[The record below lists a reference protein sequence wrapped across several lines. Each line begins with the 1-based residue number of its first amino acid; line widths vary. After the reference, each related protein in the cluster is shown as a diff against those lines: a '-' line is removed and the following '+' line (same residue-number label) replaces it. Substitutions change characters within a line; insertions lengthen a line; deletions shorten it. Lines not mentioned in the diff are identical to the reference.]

1 MSGGYSEYE
10 VFTDWVLCCAV
21 SIQNACCMIEDRKW
35 KEREEEYLS
44 VYRKYRKNHFSE
56 MTAFLAEELGEN
68 ISDVLGAIYMAG
80 GMGSKLTGQFFTPF
94 HLSDMTAHL
103 AFDPKDYDGSE
114 ILMNEPSIG
123 GGGMVIA
130 MAKVLKENGIDYQ
143 KKLKVVGQDIDL
155 KAVHMS
161 YVQLSL
167 LGIDAVIHQENTL
180 QMGKP
185 SRTYRSPRNM
195 GALI

>member
-1 MSGGYSEYE
+1 
-10 VFTDWVLCCAV
+10 
-21 SIQNACCMIEDRKW
+21 
-35 KEREEEYLS
+35 
-44 VYRKYRKNHFSE
+44 
-56 MTAFLAEELGEN
+56 
-68 ISDVLGAIYMAG
+68 
-80 GMGSKLTGQFFTPF
+80 
-94 HLSDMTAHL
+94 
-103 AFDPKDYDGSE
+103 
-114 ILMNEPSIG
+114 
-123 GGGMVIA
+123 MVIA